1 MARPRRTDRLGED
14 HAAKPHTTSKRSD
27 WQLKQ
32 LAVYTLTTGA
42 RLVGLAVTPPCIMSP
57 PTCLAATYTQPR
69 NGWTWPVD
77 RRPLDLCRPEARI
90 KRLHRA
96 PRVIISN
103 ENSFF
108 FTKKQPPVA
117 ILFWVPCANYIMMTY
132 RNCHPLIRYP
142 VWMLA
147 TPTLKWP
154 FDAISPRHLLCN
166 FNF

>member
-77 RRPLDLCRPEARI
+77 RRPLDLCRPEVRI

-108 FTKKQPPVA
+108 FLQRNSLQSQYCFGCHVQT
-117 ILFWVPCANYIMMTY
+117 ILWWLTETGI
-132 RNCHPLIRYP
+132 HL
-142 VWMLA
+142 
-147 TPTLKWP
+147 
-154 FDAISPRHLLCN
+154 FDIQSECWQHRH
-166 FNF
+166 